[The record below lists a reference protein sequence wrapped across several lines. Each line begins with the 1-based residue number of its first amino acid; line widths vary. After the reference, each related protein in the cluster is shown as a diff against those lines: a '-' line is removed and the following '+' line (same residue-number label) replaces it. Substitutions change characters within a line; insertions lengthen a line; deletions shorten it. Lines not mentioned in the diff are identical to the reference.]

1 MNVTGVIII
10 MYKIHLEEVSLNM
23 YNYYGA
29 KTKHKVFISFYH
41 KDDQKYKD
49 YRGIIRMCGGVAAP
63 GGTPH
68 PCSA

>member
-29 KTKHKVFISFYH
+29 KTKHKVFRLFMGNSGC
-41 KDDQKYKD
+41 K
-49 YRGIIRMCGGVAAP
+49 
-63 GGTPH
+63 TPTT
-68 PCSA
+68 PVFMLIMRF

>member
-29 KTKHKVFISFYH
+29 
-41 KDDQKYKD
+41 
-49 YRGIIRMCGGVAAP
+49 M
-63 GGTPH
+63 
-68 PCSA
+68 